1 MGVPQMAMQRVPST
15 DAQNELQFVLN
26 QVCGGLGPVL
36 ITGLQGNAVLVSEAD
51 WHRIQNDLAL
61 LEELGGC
68 GSRSD
73 GRSKTQGV
81 RRETHSTQV

>member
-1 MGVPQMAMQRVPST
+1 MAMQRVPST

-51 WHRIQNDLAL
+51 WHRIQQDLASRGESEGRGTRSEGGSKL
-61 LEELGGC
+61 ELGA
-68 GSRSD
+68 
-73 GRSKTQGV
+73 
-81 RRETHSTQV
+81 REQPVSGF

>member
-1 MGVPQMAMQRVPST
+1 MAMQRVPST

-51 WHRIQNDLAL
+51 WHTIQKNLAR
-61 LEELGGC
+61 LEEPEKR
-68 GSRSD
+68 GSRSEGGLKPD
-73 GRSKTQGV
+73 HGTRDQPLSSV
-81 RRETHSTQV
+81 

>member
-1 MGVPQMAMQRVPST
+1 MAMQRVPST

-51 WHRIQNDLAL
+51 WQTIQKNLAQL
-61 LEELGGC
+61 KEREQR
-68 GSRSD
+68 GSRSE
-73 GRSKTQGV
+73 GVSKPDHGARDRPLSSV
-81 RRETHSTQV
+81 

>member
-1 MGVPQMAMQRVPST
+1 MAMQRVPST

-51 WHRIQNDLAL
+51 WHKMQRDLAL
-61 LEELGGC
+61 FEELGGAV
-68 GSRSD
+68 GRSD
-73 GRSKTQGV
+73 GGSKTRGV
-81 RRETHSTQV
+81 RRETHSPQV